1 MRDLLTDPCWT
12 PEDLGHPLPDSPF
25 AVSVSLPHWQHVIGY
40 EECDPAILDQLRAG
54 YPRFFAPRPV
64 RSLELSLQADFG
76 QPGEL
81 CAIYPTPRA
90 AERCQA
96 YVKER
101 ADGWQIR
108 IREVPGGIF
117 AVFFPEEVASIAA
130 DYWRYCG
137 EGISGRH
144 AEAIAAE
151 APSQPAV
158 GETARA
164 ELKARIASQT
174 GQGAEDVFLFQSG
187 MAAVS
192 AVHRV
197 VSSHAEGRRSVQFDF
212 PYVDVLR
219 VQREFGGGVVFL
231 PAGDDEALAQ
241 LGGMITGG
249 DLPSAVYCEVPSNP
263 LLRSADLPGI
273 SALTSPAGVPL
284 VVDDTVATNQNVDV
298 FRYADVVTTS
308 LTKYYSGV
316 GDVLGGAV
324 VVRRDS
330 PLAAGLRAGL
340 QAECEATLWD
350 GDAVTL
356 LANSCDYPERVQRTN
371 ETTLKL
377 VDWLQADPRVAKV
390 WYPTSET
397 PENYEAVRRP
407 SGGWSG
413 LFSLL
418 LNAPEQKTPG
428 FYDALRIC
436 KGPSLGTGFSL
447 ACPYTLLAHYDEL
460 DWCEEMGV
468 SRWLVRFSVGQ
479 EGPDELISRL
489 DTALS

>member
-1 MRDLLTDPCWT
+1 MRDLLTNPCWT
-12 PEDLGHPLPDSPF
+12 SEDLGHPLPDSPF
-25 AVSVSLPHWQHVIGY
+25 AVSVSLPHWQHVVGY
-40 EECDPAILDQLRAG
+40 EECDPVILDQLRAG
-54 YPRFFAPRPV
+54 YPRFFAPRSV
-64 RSLELSLQADFG
+64 RSLELAVLADFG
-76 QPGEL
+76 QQGER
-81 CAIYPTPRA
+81 CAIYPTERA

-96 YVKER
+96 YVQER
-101 ADGWQIR
+101 ADGWKVSLQEI
-108 IREVPGGIF
+108 PGRVF
-117 AVFFPEEVASIAA
+117 AVFFPEQIASIAA
-130 DYWRYCG
+130 EYWRYCG

-144 AEAIAAE
+144 ALAIQE
-151 APSQPAV
+151 QAPLSADE
-158 GETARA
+158 GKTARA

-174 GQGAEDVFLFQSG
+174 GQEAEDVFLFQSG

-197 VSSHAEGRRSVQFDF
+197 ISTGAERRRSVQFDF

-219 VQREFGGGVVFL
+219 VQREFGHGVVFL
-231 PAGDDEALAQ
+231 PAGDDKALAQ
-241 LGGMITGG
+241 LEEMITGG

-298 FRYADVVTTS
+298 FRYADIVTTS

-324 VVRRDS
+324 IVRQDS
-330 PLAAGLRAGL
+330 PLAVGLRAGL
-340 QAECEATLWD
+340 QAECESTLWD

-356 LANSCDYPERVQRTN
+356 LANSNDYPERVQATN

-377 VDWLQADPRVAKV
+377 VEWLQTDPRVAKV
-390 WYPTSET
+390 WYPTLET
-397 PENYEAVRRP
+397 AENYEAVRRS

-413 LFSLL
+413 LFSILL
-418 LNAPEQKTPG
+418 DAPEQKTPD
-428 FYDALRIC
+428 FYNSLRVS
-436 KGPSLGTGFSL
+436 KGPSLGTRFSL

-460 DWCEEMGV
+460 DWCEKMGV
-468 SRWLVRFSVGQ
+468 SRWLVRFSVGL
-479 EGPDELISRL
+479 ESSDELISRL